1 MMEVVNL
8 THLDEQISKQPHI
21 MAIGFFDGVHL
32 GHQELLNHA
41 KELAKKQNVLFTVM
55 TFSPHPNEVLKGDTD
70 HKYLMTLPEK
80 KKKMKAMGVD
90 KLFIMEFDRTF
101 ASLLPA
107 DFIQKY
113 ILNSNTRHVVVG
125 FDFTFG
131 FKAQGNTQ
139 LLRMQSKKS
148 GFGLSVI
155 PKKTYMEEKISSTLI
170 RGLVQEGD
178 IDLVPYYLG
187 SNYEVNVNILQYK
200 INRNV
205 VVQPNDKSIFPSHG
219 SYIVK
224 VNHGTKI
231 SYGKFH
237 RRPDS
242 NDDNILEFMDPVHE
256 YGDICS
262 IEFISKAEVTE
273 SLSVSN

>member
-1 MMEVVNL
+1 MEVIKL

-55 TFSPHPNEVLKGDTD
+55 TFSPHPDEVLKGNKGR
-70 HKYLMTLPEK
+70 KYLMTLPEK
-80 KKKMKAMGVD
+80 IKKMKAIGVE

-101 ASLLPA
+101 ASLLPT

-139 LLRMQSKKS
+139 LLRIQSKKS

-170 RGLVQEGD
+170 RSLVQEGD
-178 IDLVPYYLG
+178 VDLVPYYLG
-187 SNYEVNVNILQYK
+187 ANYKVNVDILQYK
-200 INRNV
+200 LNGNV
-205 VVQPNDKSIFPSHG
+205 IVQTSDKSIFPKQG
-219 SYIVK
+219 TYFVK
-224 VNHGTKI
+224 VNQGTKFL
-231 SYGKFH
+231 YGKFH
-237 RRPDS
+237 RLS
-242 NDDNILEFMDPVHE
+242 NSSDNNVLEFMEPVHE
-256 YGDICS
+256 FGNSCS
-262 IEFISKAEVTE
+262 IEFISRIKLSE
-273 SLSVSN
+273 SLSI